1 MKISELSSLD
11 VLKAQA
17 NSRNYEFTR
26 DMKTNVV
33 RSLHNN
39 HFKESAKTLDR
50 YAKKAE
56 RNNRYIDIAYNS
68 LKNKNRKNTYN
79 YLRKIEF
86 PRTKAGS
93 GETLD
98 KLNIIAGNEAK
109 DRANLITRQKMTEL
123 AFNKKGSVLRDT
135 GKFMDKYG
143 MDYDKAYELA
153 NKIQRV
159 ENKAKETAK
168 KTVAIGASGYG
179 ITYAVNQAAYAKG
192 RNNFVNRYLVEHPN
206 TDKTIAELNKMYYKK
221 KIR

>member
-1 MKISELSSLD
+1 ML
-11 VLKAQA
+11 
-17 NSRNYEFTR
+17 
-26 DMKTNVV
+26 
-33 RSLHNN
+33 
-39 HFKESAKTLDR
+39 
-50 YAKKAE
+50 KKAE

-143 MDYDKAYELA
+143 MDYDKAYKLA

-168 KTVAIGASGYG
+168 KTVVIGASGYG
-179 ITYAVNQAAYAKG
+179 MTFAVNQAAYTKG
-192 RNNFVNRYLVEHPN
+192 RNNFVNRYLAEHPN